1 MESASIR
8 PRVAAPS
15 VPAVLRSPSFWL
27 VSAVT
32 LVAGA
37 LRLHA
42 IGSNHTDPYYDAAV
56 RSMGLSLH
64 NFFFGAYEP
73 GASVSI
79 DKPPVDLW
87 LQVASTKLLGF
98 NARSLI
104 LPQALAATAAV
115 PLLYDLVRR
124 CFGRVAGIVAA
135 AALAVMPVSVLTSRS
150 DTMDSLTMFLS
161 VLAAWLVAIAAQRG
175 RARYLYLA
183 AVVCG
188 LNFEVKLF
196 EALLAL
202 PALVVL
208 YWLATPA
215 ERRPRKAAHLGIAAA
230 LFATAALWW
239 PVAVSLVPTSHT
251 PY

>member
-8 PRVAAPS
+8 PRVSAPS
-15 VPAVLRSPSFWL
+15 LPAALRSPFFWL

-32 LVAGA
+32 VLAGV

-42 IGSNHTDPYYDAAV
+42 LGSAHTDPYYDAAV

-73 GASVSI
+73 GGSVSI

-87 LQVASTKLLGF
+87 LQVVSTKLFGF
-98 NARSLI
+98 SARSLI

-124 CFGRVAGIVAA
+124 GFGRVAGIVAA
-135 AALAVMPVSVLTSRS
+135 AAVAVMPVSVLTSRS

-161 VLAAWLVAIAAQRG
+161 VLAAWLVVVAAPRR
-175 RARYLYLA
+175 RAR
-183 AVVCG
+183 
-188 LNFEVKLF
+188 FP
-196 EALLAL
+196 LL
-202 PALVVL
+202 
-208 YWLATPA
+208 
-215 ERRPRKAAHLGIAAA
+215 AAA
-230 LFATAALWW
+230 L
-239 PVAVSLVPTSHT
+239 
-251 PY
+251 